1 MPQQA
6 IPEGFTDELIE
17 REVLPESGLSTAL
30 LDGVDEPDPDF
41 LIAQENEA
49 LKSAAPRRALVVL
62 VADHSLSTGDD
73 ADRLVT
79 ELLAEDGFAVDA
91 VVEVRA
97 KKTAIRK
104 AIETAVVGG
113 VDLVLTVGGVGVGPR
128 DKAPDA
134 TRAVLDQLLP
144 GITQALR
151 ASGLACGAIDAVTSR
166 GVAGVS
172 GSTVIVNMASSRAAV
187 RDGMATLGP
196 LVHFVID
203 QLQTASV
210 D

>member
-1 MPQQA
+1 MA
-6 IPEGFTDELIE
+6 SPEASENFADDLID
-17 REVLPESGLSTAL
+17 RDMFPDSGLAAAV
-30 LDGVDEPDPDF
+30 LDGVGEPDPDF

-49 LKSAAPRRALVVL
+49 LKATAMRRALVVL
-62 VADHSLSTGDD
+62 VADHSLQTGHD

-97 KKTAIRK
+97 KKSAIRK

-128 DKAPDA
+128 DKTPDA

-144 GITQALR
+144 GISQALR
-151 ASGLACGAIDAVTSR
+151 ASGLACGAVDACTSR

-172 GSTVIVNMASSRAAV
+172 GSTVIVNLASSRAAV

>member
-1 MPQQA
+1 M
-6 IPEGFTDELIE
+6 
-17 REVLPESGLSTAL
+17 LPETGLATSI
-30 LDGVDEPDPDF
+30 LDEVAEPDPDF

-49 LKSAAPRRALVVL
+49 LKAAAMRRALVVL
-62 VADHSLSTGDD
+62 VADHSLQTGND
-73 ADRLVT
+73 ADRLIT
-79 ELLAEDGFAVDA
+79 ELLEEDGFAVDA

-97 KKTAIRK
+97 KKSAIRK

-128 DKAPDA
+128 DKTPDA
-134 TRAVLDQLLP
+134 TRSVLDQLLP
-144 GITQALR
+144 GISQALR
-151 ASGLACGAIDAVTSR
+151 ASGLACGAIDAGVSR

-172 GSTVIVNMASSRAAV
+172 GSTVIVNLASSRAAV

>member
-172 GSTVIVNMASSRAAV
+172 GPTVIVNMASSRAAV

>member
-6 IPEGFTDELIE
+6 IPEDFTDELFE
-17 REVLPESGLSTAL
+17 REVLPESGLTTAR

-97 KKTAIRK
+97 KKSAIRK

-128 DKAPDA
+128 DKTPDA

-172 GSTVIVNMASSRAAV
+172 GSTVVVNMASSRAAV

>member
-1 MPQQA
+1 MPSQA
-6 IPEGFTDELIE
+6 TPEQFTDELIE
-17 REVLPESGLSTAL
+17 REVIPDSGLSTAL

-49 LKSAAPRRALVVL
+49 LKATAPRRALVVL

-73 ADRLVT
+73 ADRLVS
-79 ELLAEDGFAVDA
+79 ELLTEDGFAVDA

-97 KKTAIRK
+97 KKSAIRK

-128 DKAPDA
+128 DKTPDA

-144 GITQALR
+144 GISQALR

-172 GSTVIVNMASSRAAV
+172 GSTVVVNIAASRAAV

>member
-1 MPQQA
+1 MT
-6 IPEGFTDELIE
+6 ES
-17 REVLPESGLSTAL
+17 VLDSATMTVDDPFAAANNHSTI

-41 LIAQENEA
+41 LIAAENQEA
-49 LKSAAPRRALVVL
+49 LNSVAVRRALVVL
-62 VADHSLSTGDD
+62 VADHMLTAGND

-79 ELLAEDGFAVDA
+79 ELLEEDGFAVDA
-91 VVEVRA
+91 VVEVKS
-97 KKTAIRK
+97 KKSAIRQ

-113 VDLVLTVGGVGVGPR
+113 ADLVLTVGGVGVGPR
-128 DKAPDA
+128 DKTPDA

-144 GITQALR
+144 GISQALR
-151 ASGLACGAIDAVTSR
+151 SSGLACGAIDACTSR

-172 GSTVIVNMASSRAAV
+172 GSTVVVNLAPSRAAI

-196 LVHFVID
+196 LVNFVID